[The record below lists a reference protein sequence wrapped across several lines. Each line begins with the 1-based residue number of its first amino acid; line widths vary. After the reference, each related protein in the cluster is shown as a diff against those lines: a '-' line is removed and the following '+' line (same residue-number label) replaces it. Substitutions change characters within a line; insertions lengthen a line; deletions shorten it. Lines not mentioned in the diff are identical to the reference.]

1 MKNYLFIF
9 LISILSLI
17 VLSCSETEEEFITL
31 ADESNTSSG
40 LYVAVGYGGTILTS
54 ADGINW
60 SSRTSGTGSSIYG
73 VAQGNKNII
82 AVVENGL
89 ILSSSD
95 GSSWENKTTN
105 TSDFHY
111 GITFKGITY
120 ITVGKSGKIYSSTDG
135 SSWTLRSSDTSNDIR
150 AVTYGT
156 NKFVAV
162 GNSGTILT
170 SLNGVS
176 SLNTSSSVS
185 GSWGPSG
192 GASSTSSANP
202 SYTLNVTDNGTVT
215 IELTSSVDTYL
226 YLLSGSTV
234 LEYDDDAGTA
244 FNSRI
249 SSNLNAG
256 TYTVVAA
263 TAYDSLSG
271 SFSLS
276 VSGAGSSLTNSVW
289 TTATSGT
296 TNNLLGI
303 TFGNSTFV
311 AVGDSGSILSS
322 TDGTSWSA
330 RTSGTSSI
338 LSGVS
343 YGNNIFV
350 AVGSSGTILTSADG
364 TNWNNIVTK
373 TSNGLQDVTY
383 GNGTFVA
390 VGDSGTILTSTDG
403 VNRSSWGTLFHQN
416 ALMSVTY
423 IEF

>member
-1 MKNYLFIF
+1 M
-9 LISILSLI
+9 LILVLSLT
-17 VLSCSETEEEFITL
+17 VLSCSETEEEFSTL
-31 ADESNTSSG
+31 ADDSNTSSG
-40 LYVAVGYGGTILTS
+40 LYVAVGYRGTILTS
-54 ADGINW
+54 PDGISW
-60 SSRTSGTGSSIYG
+60 SSGTSGTGSSIYG
-73 VAQGNKNII
+73 VAQGNKKII

-95 GSSWENKTTN
+95 GSSWENKITN

-162 GNSGTILT
+162 GNSGTILS

-176 SLNTSSSVS
+176 NSSTSAAVS
-185 GSWGPSG
+185 GTWGPSG
-192 GASSTSSANP
+192 GASSTSTANP
-202 SYTLNVTDNGTVT
+202 SYTLNVPDNGTVS
-215 IELTSSVDTYL
+215 IDLTSSVDTYL

-234 LEYDDDAGTA
+234 LEYDDDGGTA
-244 FNSRI
+244 FNSHI
-249 SSNLNAG
+249 SRSLTAG

-271 SFSLS
+271 SFSLT
-276 VSGAGSSLTNSVW
+276 VSGAGSSLSNSVW
-289 TTATSGT
+289 TAGTSGT
-296 TNNLLGI
+296 TNNLLDI

-311 AVGDSGSILSS
+311 VVGDSGTILSS
-322 TDGTSWSA
+322 SDGISWST

-338 LSGVS
+338 LTGVS

-350 AVGSSGTILTSADG
+350 AVGTSGTILTSADG
-364 TNWNNIVTK
+364 TDWKNIVTK
-373 TSNGLQDVTY
+373 TSNGLQDITY

-403 VNRSSWGTLFHQN
+403 VDRNSWGTLFHQN
-416 ALMSVTY
+416 TLMSVTY